1 MCLLL
6 PGHLDTQQ
14 RPRGGQHQHRVGVS
28 QQAGHHWRWGVT
40 TSLPYLYK
48 YLVRPTSGISVLN
61 WFKVL

>member
-28 QQAGHHWRWGVT
+28 QQAGHHWRWGVGGHYQPAI
-40 TSLPYLYK
+40 SLQIFSQTNIRNLSIK
-48 YLVRPTSGISVLN
+48 LV
-61 WFKVL
+61 